1 MTLLRPL
8 TEADLAAEADF
19 FARLEMEDYAACRRS
34 FYRFVQAAWP
44 IIEPGVPFQGR
55 WYHRVI
61 CRALEADDEAA
72 ERAYRNG
79 WQAAMRAC
87 LETGA
92 TISHHH
98 GIGLQRAPWMEAEH
112 GTGLDVLR
120 RVKHALDPAGI
131 MNPGKLGLGSEP
143 PT

>member
-1 MTLLRPL
+1 
-8 TEADLAAEADF
+8 
-19 FARLEMEDYAACRRS
+19 
-34 FYRFVQAAWP
+34 
-44 IIEPGVPFQGR
+44 
-55 WYHRVI
+55 
-61 CRALEADDEAA
+61 
-72 ERAYRNG
+72 
-79 WQAAMRAC
+79 MRGC

-131 MNPGKLGLGSEP
+131 MNPGKLGLGPEP

>member
-1 MTLLRPL
+1 MVEAVRPHL
-8 TEADLAAEADF
+8 PDVF
-19 FARLEMEDYAACRRS
+19 GHVSHVY
-34 FYRFVQAAWP
+34 P
-44 IIEPGVPFQGR
+44 QGASL
-55 WYHRVI
+55 YVI

-131 MNPGKLGLGSEP
+131 MNPGKLGLGPEP